1 MPEYLH
7 IRGNGQITLPAST
20 RRKTK
25 LEEGDLL
32 DVVVEKDGSIL
43 LIPKVAVDLVLAEK
57 YQLAGI
63 DWAAK
68 EKGKKK

>member
-1 MPEYLH
+1 MPESYARIFAYSRQWANH
-7 IRGNGQITLPAST
+7 PPCFYTSEDEAGGGRFAGCC
-20 RRKTK
+20 
-25 LEEGDLL
+25 
-32 DVVVEKDGSIL
+32 GSIL